1 MVLPVAHDLGEIV
14 GIGIGGQL
22 TQEVAQGGGLS
33 VAQIGER
40 KGRQAVHAISLM
52 ACCRRSSGR

>member
-1 MVLPVAHDLGEIV
+1 MLAADDLSGIV

-22 TQEVAQGGGLS
+22 AQEIAQCGGMAIAEVGECKGGL
-33 VAQIGER
+33 
-40 KGRQAVHAISLM
+40 AVHAISLM